1 MRAMI
6 STFHWLSTG
15 LMNMC
20 SAILAVGVAWSV
32 RDDEFVV
39 RVDIIKKP
47 FTKRS
52 ILSVINSIFDPVGMV
67 SPVVLKGRLIQR

>member
-1 MRAMI
+1 
-6 STFHWLSTG
+6 
-15 LMNMC
+15 MNMC